1 MDYEANLPT
10 FKKTPCQNSRLSRP
24 DAHERWAQRFA
35 PPESQRAS
43 TPRARGEKMITKSN
57 RFGASRHVKRA
68 LNKGLNWR
76 GSYFNLKSFRRR
88 DEGGARLAVVVSRK
102 TLAQAVKRNLLRR
115 RVQGAFRE
123 HLPKL
128 NGYDIVVLPNRSALP
143 AKFTELSAEVTRWVE
158 KLSSR

>member
-1 MDYEANLPT
+1 
-10 FKKTPCQNSRLSRP
+10 
-24 DAHERWAQRFA
+24 
-35 PPESQRAS
+35 
-43 TPRARGEKMITKSN
+43 MITKSN